1 MTETAPADR
10 TAARE
15 AWVGMKVRFDSLIII
30 HILVMIGASRFAV
43 AFMQPM
49 AAGTDTSSIQLPTVW
64 VLQLAIAVPVLAF
77 LLTRDHW
84 LIQKIV
90 HAVFQGFV
98 LLVPVLCL
106 YLLGVFLIPTPI
118 AGLADPASLLCLAL
132 AAGVTAAAYFIN
144 RVITHDALALVTIA
158 IFSGICGSVIGP
170 LPCMAFLG
178 AMLVLD
184 FFEVYIAKY
193 MIVVVDRMARLRL
206 MPAFLLPP
214 TLGAF
219 LDRPPQEFGSEDGE
233 RRWMLLG
240 LGDLGIPT
248 LLVVSCI
255 MFLPGPGPALGAG
268 IGIIMGYKVLG
279 YLALAHNRPHAGL
292 PPIAGGALIG
302 CVLGAVL
309 TGVPLW

>member
-1 MTETAPADR
+1 MTEIASTNRATP
-10 TAARE
+10 RE
-15 AWVGMKVRFDSLIII
+15 AWAGMKVRFGALIII
-30 HILVMIGASRFAV
+30 HTLVILAASRFAV
-43 AFMQPM
+43 AFMQPV
-49 AAGTDTSSIQLPTVW
+49 AASTDTGSLQLPTVW
-64 VLQLAIAVPVLAF
+64 AIQLAIAVPVLAF

-84 LIQKIV
+84 LIRKIV

-106 YLLGVFLIPTPI
+106 YLLGLFLIPTPI
-118 AGLADPASLLCLAL
+118 ASLTDPGSLLCLAI
-132 AAGVTAAAYFIN
+132 AAGVTLAAYLIN

-158 IFSGICGSVIGP
+158 IFSGVCGSVVGP
-170 LPCMAFLG
+170 LPCMVFLG

-193 MIVVVDRMARLRL
+193 MIVVVDRMASLRL
-206 MPAFLLPP
+206 VPVFFLPP

-219 LDRPPQEFGSEDGE
+219 LDRPPQEFKTEGGKQ
-233 RRWMLLG
+233 RWMLLG

-255 MFLPGPGPALGAG
+255 MFLPGAGPALGATL
-268 IGIIMGYKVLG
+268 GIIAGYKVLG
-279 YLALAHNRPHAGL
+279 YLALDGKPHAGL